1 MVCIIFLI
9 LKTEEKM
16 KEKLNSIYNALNNLE
31 VKGRNNCAIIAG
43 VMNVLEELYNEC
55 EQNEKKEDE
64 EPPKGE

>member
-1 MVCIIFLI
+1 
-9 LKTEEKM
+9 M
-16 KEKLNSIYNALNNLE
+16 KEKINSIYNALNNLE

-64 EPPKGE
+64 ETPKGE